1 MTNPLVL
8 LTGMSGAGKSLAA
21 SVFEDIGW
29 TVIDNFPAAWMQRL
43 GQVVDRPLCIIC
55 DTRGGDLTDVHAA
68 IASWQVKPTVV
79 FLDATDE
86 VLVRRF
92 KETRRSHPMFA
103 VSGGIIPA
111 IVAERQALASLK
123 AEADVT
129 IDTTVLTALQLR
141 QALRQRFSLD
151 QASDSSLIVSVVSF
165 GFKHGSPLDA
175 DLVFDVRFLQNPF
188 YVAELRLHSGLDED
202 VQHFIDRDERT
213 SVLLQKLS
221 DLVEWTIPHYSDE
234 GKAYLTIAIGCTGG
248 RHRSVYIAERLGAYL
263 RDAGVRTI
271 IDHRDVNKGHQ

>member
-55 DTRGGDLTDVHAA
+55 DTRGGDLTGVHAA
-68 IASWQVKPTVV
+68 IVSWQVKPTIV

-248 RHRSVYIAERLGAYL
+248 RHRSVYIAERLGTYL

>member
-1 MTNPLVL
+1 MSNPLVL

-21 SVFEDIGW
+21 SIFEDIGW
-29 TVIDNFPAAWMQRL
+29 TVIDNLPAAWMELL
-43 GQVVDRPLCIIC
+43 GPVIDRPLCIIC
-55 DTRGGDLTDVHAA
+55 DTRGGDLSGVQAA
-68 IASWQVKPTVV
+68 IAQWKTKPTVV

-111 IVAERQALASLK
+111 IVAERKALATLK
-123 AEADVT
+123 ADADVI
-129 IDTTVLTALQLR
+129 IDTTVLTTLQLR
-141 QALRQRFSLD
+141 QALRQRFSLE
-151 QASDSSLIVSVVSF
+151 QAKDSGLIVSVVSF

-202 VQHFIDRDERT
+202 VQLFIDKDERSAT
-213 SVLLQKLS
+213 LLRKLS
-221 DLVEWTIPHYSDE
+221 DLVEWTIPHYSNE

-263 RDAGVRTI
+263 RETGVRTI
-271 IDHRDVNKGHQ
+271 IDHRDVKKGLH

>member
-1 MTNPLVL
+1 VKNPLVL

-29 TVIDNFPAAWMQRL
+29 TVIDNLPAAWMQLL
-43 GQVVDRPLCIIC
+43 GPVIDRPLCIIC
-55 DTRGGDLTDVHAA
+55 DTRGGDLAGVHAA
-68 IASWQVKPTVV
+68 IANWKVKPTVV

-103 VSGGIIPA
+103 VSGGIILA
-111 IVAERQALASLK
+111 IVAERQALSSLK

-151 QASDSSLIVSVVSF
+151 QAADSSLIVSVVSF

-202 VQHFIDRDERT
+202 VQHYIDRDERT

-221 DLVEWTIPHYSDE
+221 DLVEWTIPHYSNE

>member
-1 MTNPLVL
+1 MSNPLVL

-29 TVIDNFPAAWMQRL
+29 TVIDNLPAAWMQLL
-43 GQVVDRPLCIIC
+43 GPAIDRPLCIIC
-55 DTRGGDLTDVHAA
+55 DTRGGDLIGIHDALAEWT
-68 IASWQVKPTVV
+68 IRPTVV

-92 KETRRSHPMFA
+92 KETRRSHPMFT

-111 IVAERQALASLK
+111 IVAERQALSSLK
-123 AEADVT
+123 ADADVI

-141 QALRQRFSLD
+141 HALRQRFSLE
-151 QASDSSLIVSVVSF
+151 QASDTSLIVSVVSF

-202 VQHFIDRDERT
+202 VQQFIDRDDRT
-213 SVLLQKLS
+213 ATLLDKLS

-248 RHRSVYIAERLGAYL
+248 RHRSVYIAERLGTYL
-263 RDAGVRTI
+263 RNAGVRTI
-271 IDHRDVNKGHQ
+271 IDHRDVNKGHH

>member
-43 GQVVDRPLCIIC
+43 GQEVDRPLCIIC
-55 DTRGGDLTDVHAA
+55 DTRGGDLTGVHAA
-68 IASWQVKPTVV
+68 IASWQVQPTVV

>member
-1 MTNPLVL
+1 MNNPLVL

-29 TVIDNFPAAWMQRL
+29 TVIDNLPAAWMQLL
-43 GQVVDRPLCIIC
+43 GPVIDRPLCIIC
-55 DTRGGDLTDVHAA
+55 DTRGGDLTGVHAA
-68 IASWQVKPTVV
+68 IANWQVKPTVV

-86 VLVRRF
+86 VLIRRF
-92 KETRRSHPMFA
+92 KETRRSHPMFT

-111 IVAERQALASLK
+111 IVAERQALSSLK
-123 AEADVT
+123 AESDVT

-151 QASDSSLIVSVVSF
+151 QASESSLIVSVVSF

-202 VQHFIDRDERT
+202 VQHYIDRDERT

-221 DLVEWTIPHYSDE
+221 DLVEWTIPHYSNE

>member
-55 DTRGGDLTDVHAA
+55 DTRGGDLTGMHAA

-188 YVAELRLHSGLDED
+188 YIAELRLHSGLDED

-248 RHRSVYIAERLGAYL
+248 RHRSVYRP
-263 RDAGVRTI
+263 TS
-271 IDHRDVNKGHQ
+271 

>member
-29 TVIDNFPAAWMQRL
+29 TVIDNLPAAWMQRL

-55 DTRGGDLTDVHAA
+55 DTRGGDLTGVHAA

-202 VQHFIDRDERT
+202 VQHYIDRDERT
-213 SVLLQKLS
+213 AVLLQKLS

>member
-1 MTNPLVL
+1 MSNPLVL

-29 TVIDNFPAAWMQRL
+29 TVIDNLPAAWMQLL
-43 GQVVDRPLCIIC
+43 GPVIDRPLCIIC
-55 DTRGGDLTDVHAA
+55 DTRGGDLGGVHTA
-68 IASWQVKPTVV
+68 IAHWETMPTVV

-92 KETRRSHPMFA
+92 KETRRSHPMFT
-103 VSGGIIPA
+103 VCGGIIPA

-151 QASDSSLIVSVVSF
+151 QASDASLIVSVVSF

-202 VQHFIDRDERT
+202 VQQFIDRDERT
-213 SVLLQKLS
+213 ATLLDKLS
-221 DLVEWTIPHYSDE
+221 DLVEWTIPHYSNE

-248 RHRSVYIAERLGAYL
+248 RHRSVYIAERLGMYL
-263 RDAGVRTI
+263 REAGVRTI
-271 IDHRDVNKGHQ
+271 IDHRDVNKGHH

>member
-1 MTNPLVL
+1 MSNPLVL

-29 TVIDNFPAAWMQRL
+29 TVIDNLPAVWMNLL
-43 GQVVDRPLCIIC
+43 GPVIDRPLCIIC
-55 DTRGGDLTDVHAA
+55 DARGGDLGGVHAA
-68 IASWQVKPTVV
+68 IAEWQTKPTVV

-111 IVAERQALASLK
+111 IVAERHALASLK

-213 SVLLQKLS
+213 PILLEKLS
-221 DLVEWTIPHYSDE
+221 SLVEWTIPHYSDE

-248 RHRSVYIAERLGAYL
+248 RHRSVYIAERLGAKL
-263 RDAGVRTI
+263 RTAGVRTI
-271 IDHRDVNKGHQ
+271 IDHRDVNKGHH

>member
-1 MTNPLVL
+1 MKNPLVL

-29 TVIDNFPAAWMQRL
+29 TVIDNLPAAWMQLL
-43 GQVVDRPLCIIC
+43 GPVVDRPLCIIC
-55 DTRGGDLTDVHAA
+55 DTRGGDLAGVHAA
-68 IASWQVKPTVV
+68 ITNWKVKPTVV

-92 KETRRSHPMFA
+92 KETRRSHPMFT

-111 IVAERQALASLK
+111 IVAERHALSSLK
-123 AEADVT
+123 AESDVT

-151 QASDSSLIVSVVSF
+151 QASESSLIVSVVSF

-202 VQHFIDRDERT
+202 VQHYIDTDERT

-248 RHRSVYIAERLGAYL
+248 RHRSVYIAERLGAHL

>member
-1 MTNPLVL
+1 MKNPLVL

-29 TVIDNFPAAWMQRL
+29 TVIDNLPAAWMQLL
-43 GQVVDRPLCIIC
+43 GPVIDRPLCIIC
-55 DTRGGDLTDVHAA
+55 DTRGGDLTGVHAA
-68 IASWQVKPTVV
+68 IANWQVKPTVV

-92 KETRRSHPMFA
+92 KETRRSHPMFT

-111 IVAERQALASLK
+111 IVAERQALSSLK

-151 QASDSSLIVSVVSF
+151 QASESSLIVSVVSF

-188 YVAELRLHSGLDED
+188 YVAELRLHSGMDED

-213 SVLLQKLS
+213 AVLLQKLS

>member
-1 MTNPLVL
+1 MTHPLVL

-29 TVIDNFPAAWMQRL
+29 TVIDNLPAAWMQRL

-55 DTRGGDLTDVHAA
+55 DTRGGDLTGVHAA
-68 IASWQVKPTVV
+68 IANWQVKPTVV

-92 KETRRSHPMFA
+92 KETRRSHPMFT

-111 IVAERQALASLK
+111 IVAERQALSSLK

-202 VQHFIDRDERT
+202 VQDYIDRDERT
-213 SVLLQKLS
+213 AVLLQKLS

-248 RHRSVYIAERLGAYL
+248 RHRSVYIAERLGGYL

>member
-1 MTNPLVL
+1 MKNPLVL

-29 TVIDNFPAAWMQRL
+29 TVIDNLPAAWMQLL
-43 GQVVDRPLCIIC
+43 GPVIDRPLCIIC
-55 DTRGGDLTDVHAA
+55 DTRGGDLTGVHAA
-68 IASWQVKPTVV
+68 IANWQVKPTVV

-92 KETRRSHPMFA
+92 KETRRSHPMFT

-111 IVAERQALASLK
+111 IVAERQALSSLK
-123 AEADVT
+123 AESDVT

-151 QASDSSLIVSVVSF
+151 QASESSLIVSVVSF

-188 YVAELRLHSGLDED
+188 YVAELRLQSGLDED
-202 VQHFIDRDERT
+202 VQHYIDRDERT

>member
-55 DTRGGDLTDVHAA
+55 DTRGGDLTGVHAA

-111 IVAERQALASLK
+111 IVAERQALGSLK

-248 RHRSVYIAERLGAYL
+248 RHRSVYIAERLGTYL
-263 RDAGVRTI
+263 KDAGVRTI

>member
-1 MTNPLVL
+1 
-8 LTGMSGAGKSLAA
+8 MSGAGKSLAA

-29 TVIDNFPAAWMQRL
+29 TVIDNLPAAWMQLL
-43 GQVVDRPLCIIC
+43 GPVIDRPLCIIC
-55 DTRGGDLTDVHAA
+55 DTRGGDLIGVHDALA
-68 IASWQVKPTVV
+68 KWTTRPTVV

-92 KETRRSHPMFA
+92 KETRRSHPMFT

-111 IVAERQALASLK
+111 IVAERQALSSLK
-123 AEADVT
+123 AEADVI

-141 QALRQRFSLD
+141 HALRQRFSLE
-151 QASDSSLIVSVVSF
+151 QACDTSLIVSVVSF

-202 VQHFIDRDERT
+202 VQQFIDRDERT
-213 SVLLQKLS
+213 ATLLDKLS

-248 RHRSVYIAERLGAYL
+248 RHRSVYIAERLGTYL
-263 RDAGVRTI
+263 RNAGVRTI
-271 IDHRDVNKGHQ
+271 IDHRDVNKGHH

>member
-29 TVIDNFPAAWMQRL
+29 TVIDNLPAAWMQRL

-55 DTRGGDLTDVHAA
+55 DTRGGDLTGVHAA

-202 VQHFIDRDERT
+202 VQDYIDRDERT
-213 SVLLQKLS
+213 AVLLQKLS

>member
-1 MTNPLVL
+1 MSNPLVL

-29 TVIDNFPAAWMQRL
+29 TVIDNLPAAWMQLL
-43 GQVVDRPLCIIC
+43 GPVIDRPLCIIC
-55 DTRGGDLTDVHAA
+55 DTRGGDLDGVHTA
-68 IASWQVKPTVV
+68 IAHWETKPTVV

-92 KETRRSHPMFA
+92 KETRRSHPMFT

-111 IVAERQALASLK
+111 IVAERQALSTLK

-151 QASDSSLIVSVVSF
+151 QASDASLIVSVVSF

-202 VQHFIDRDERT
+202 VQQFIDRDERT
-213 SVLLQKLS
+213 ATLLEKLS
-221 DLVEWTIPHYSDE
+221 DLVEWTIPHYSNE

-248 RHRSVYIAERLGAYL
+248 RHRSVYIAERLGTYL

-271 IDHRDVNKGHQ
+271 IDHRDVNKGHH

>member
-1 MTNPLVL
+1 MSNPLVL

-29 TVIDNFPAAWMQRL
+29 TVIDNLPAAWMQLL
-43 GQVVDRPLCIIC
+43 GPVIDRPLCIIC
-55 DTRGGDLTDVHAA
+55 DTRGGDLDGVHAA
-68 IASWQVKPTVV
+68 IAHWETKPTVV

-92 KETRRSHPMFA
+92 KETRRSHPMFT

-111 IVAERQALASLK
+111 IVAERQALSSLK

-151 QASDSSLIVSVVSF
+151 QASDASLIVSVVSF

-202 VQHFIDRDERT
+202 VQQFIDRDERT
-213 SVLLQKLS
+213 ATLLDKLS
-221 DLVEWTIPHYSDE
+221 DLVEWTIPHYSNE

-248 RHRSVYIAERLGAYL
+248 RHRSVYIAERLGMYL
-263 RDAGVRTI
+263 REAGVRTI
-271 IDHRDVNKGHQ
+271 IDHRDVNKGHH

>member
-1 MTNPLVL
+1 MSNPLVL

-29 TVIDNFPAAWMQRL
+29 TVIDNLPAAWMQLL
-43 GQVVDRPLCIIC
+43 GPVIDRPLCIIC
-55 DTRGGDLTDVHAA
+55 DTRGGDLDGVHAA
-68 IASWQVKPTVV
+68 IAHWETKPTVV

-92 KETRRSHPMFA
+92 KETRRSHPMFT

-111 IVAERQALASLK
+111 IVAERQALSSLK

-151 QASDSSLIVSVVSF
+151 QASDASLIVSVVSF

-202 VQHFIDRDERT
+202 VQQYIDRDERT
-213 SVLLQKLS
+213 PTLLDKLS
-221 DLVEWTIPHYSDE
+221 DLVEWTIPHYSNE

-248 RHRSVYIAERLGAYL
+248 RHRSVYIAERLGMYL
-263 RDAGVRTI
+263 REAGVRTI
-271 IDHRDVNKGHQ
+271 IDHRDVNKGHH

>member
-1 MTNPLVL
+1 MSNPLVL

-29 TVIDNFPAAWMQRL
+29 TVIDNLPAAWMQLL
-43 GQVVDRPLCIIC
+43 GPVIDRPLCIIC
-55 DTRGGDLTDVHAA
+55 DTRGGDLDGVHTA
-68 IASWQVKPTVV
+68 IAHWETKPTVV

-92 KETRRSHPMFA
+92 KETRRSHPMFT

-111 IVAERQALASLK
+111 IVAERQALCSLK

-151 QASDSSLIVSVVSF
+151 QASDASLIVSVVSF

-202 VQHFIDRDERT
+202 VQQFIDRDERT
-213 SVLLQKLS
+213 ATLLDKLS
-221 DLVEWTIPHYSDE
+221 DLVEWTIPHYSNE

-248 RHRSVYIAERLGAYL
+248 RHRSVYIAERLGMYL
-263 RDAGVRTI
+263 HDAGVRTI
-271 IDHRDVNKGHQ
+271 IDHRDVNKGHH

>member
-1 MTNPLVL
+1 MKNPLVL

-29 TVIDNFPAAWMQRL
+29 TVIDNLPAAWMQLL
-43 GQVVDRPLCIIC
+43 GPVIDRPLCIIC
-55 DTRGGDLTDVHAA
+55 DTRGGDLTGVHAA
-68 IASWQVKPTVV
+68 IANWQVKPTVV

-92 KETRRSHPMFA
+92 KETRRSHPMFT

-111 IVAERQALASLK
+111 IVAERQALSSLK
-123 AEADVT
+123 AESDVT

-151 QASDSSLIVSVVSF
+151 QASESSLIVSVVSF

-202 VQHFIDRDERT
+202 VQHYIDRDERT

>member
-1 MTNPLVL
+1 MSNPLVL

-21 SVFEDIGW
+21 SIFEDIGW
-29 TVIDNFPAAWMQRL
+29 TVIDNLPASWMHQ
-43 GQVVDRPLCIIC
+43 QEPSIDRPLCIIC
-55 DTRGGDLTDVHAA
+55 DTRGGDLSGVH
-68 IASWQVKPTVV
+68 SVVSKWKTKPVIV

-92 KETRRSHPMFA
+92 KETRRSHPMFEA
-103 VSGGIIPA
+103 SGGIIPA
-111 IVAERQALASLK
+111 IIAERLALESLK
-123 AEADVT
+123 AASDFT

-151 QASDSSLIVSVVSF
+151 QASDSNLIVSVVSF

-188 YVAELRLHSGLDED
+188 YVAELRIHSGLDED
-202 VQHFIDRDERT
+202 VQRFIDKDERT
-213 SVLLQKLS
+213 SVLLSKLS
-221 DLVEWTIPHYSDE
+221 DLVEWTIPHYSNE

-263 RDAGVRTI
+263 RNAGVRTL
-271 IDHRDVNKGHQ
+271 IDHRDVNKGHH